1 MLPTH
6 GPATPYQTAYAK
18 ALPPPPVATAGVAER
33 APTAS
38 TAPTIHGDAAD
49 PSSSSAP
56 AQAVAPKAPAAQAP
70 AGIAGVTAK
79 AQEAARHPPRPT
91 SIMGA
96 AKEPDDPALQLLPDS
111 GSGDAAAEAEVFGG
125 SRKRKPL
132 VPPHDWDS
140 VEGEEGN
147 AQTRKSKRPRGS
159 SEDMVLNLSN
169 VSAPPAVAA
178 PRPTTVA
185 APTTVRSAPRHKSA
199 PVLDEGDELFSEA
212 DVFVV
217 PARPQ
222 VSTTSS
228 AAPSVTER
236 HTAAVSAAPTAGVQ
250 TARAMPTGAAR
261 RSAFLASSPPGR
273 GAAEEADAEGGWVSA
288 LRGEERARVAQ
299 SGRDRLLASRGAA
312 HDENDGEGE
321 REETRTAPSAVPAQE
336 VERPTLLLRTPSSLY
351 EEVAVVPLHINA
363 GGGRNVK
370 VFRKNAVRTVPRE
383 QKMSFT
389 AMQVVLPKESE
400 REIQV
405 RCDVYSRMHV
415 EYCNQRELGCVHS
428 CGWRRRR
435 GGRWKPQRTT

>member
-6 GPATPYQTAYAK
+6 GPAAHYHSAQAK
-18 ALPPPPVATAGVAER
+18 VLPPRPVTTAGIAER

-38 TAPTIHGDAAD
+38 AMHGEPAH
-49 PSSSSAP
+49 PSSSNAP
-56 AQAVAPKAPAAQAP
+56 AQAVAPEAPAAQVP
-70 AGIAGVTAK
+70 AGVAGVTAK
-79 AQEAARHPPRPT
+79 AQEAARLPPRPN
-91 SIMGA
+91 SITDATKG
-96 AKEPDDPALQLLPDS
+96 PDGSALQLRSDS
-111 GSGDAAAEAEVFGG
+111 GSGNAAPEAEGVGTG
-125 SRKRKPL
+125 RKRKPVL
-132 VPPHDWDS
+132 PPHDWDN
-140 VEGEEGN
+140 VDGEEVS
-147 AQTRKSKRPRGS
+147 AQTSKSKRQRGS

-185 APTTVRSAPRHKSA
+185 APATVRSAPPHKPA

-217 PARPQ
+217 PARPL

-236 HTAAVSAAPTAGVQ
+236 HTAATSAAPTAGVQ
-250 TARAMPTGAAR
+250 TARAMPTGAPR

-312 HDENDGEGE
+312 HDENDEEGE
-321 REETRTAPSAVPAQE
+321 REETRTALSAVPAQE

-351 EEVAVVPLHINA
+351 EEVAVVPLHSNA

-415 EYCNQRELGCVHS
+415 EYCN
-428 CGWRRRR
+428 
-435 GGRWKPQRTT
+435 

>member
-6 GPATPYQTAYAK
+6 GPAAPYQTAYAK
-18 ALPPPPVATAGVAER
+18 APPPPHVATAGVAER

-38 TAPTIHGDAAD
+38 AMHSDHAH
-49 PSSSSAP
+49 PSISSAL
-56 AQAVAPKAPAAQAP
+56 AQAGAPKAPAGQVTDVS
-70 AGIAGVTAK
+70 AGVAAK
-79 AQEAARHPPRPT
+79 AQEAARLPPRPT
-91 SIMGA
+91 SITDA
-96 AKEPDDPALQLLPDS
+96 TKEPDDPVLQLLPDS

-132 VPPHDWDS
+132 EPPHDWDNA
-140 VEGEEGN
+140 EGEEGN
-147 AQTRKSKRPRGS
+147 AQTSKSKRPRGS
-159 SEDMVLNLSN
+159 SEDMALNLSN
-169 VSAPPAVAA
+169 VSAPPAAA
-178 PRPTTVA
+178 TPRSITVA
-185 APTTVRSAPRHKSA
+185 APATVRSAPVHKPV
-199 PVLDEGDELFSEA
+199 PVLDDGDELFSEA

-222 VSTTSS
+222 VSATSS

-236 HTAAVSAAPTAGVQ
+236 HTAAGSATPTAGVQ
-250 TARAMPTGAAR
+250 TTRAMPTGAAR
-261 RSAFLASSPPGR
+261 RSAFLASPPPER
-273 GAAEEADAEGGWVSA
+273 GAAEEAEDEGGWVPA

-299 SGRDRLLASRGAA
+299 SGRDRLLASRGA
-312 HDENDGEGE
+312 HDENDEEGEG
-321 REETRTAPSAVPAQE
+321 EETRTALSAVPAQE

-351 EEVAVVPLHINA
+351 EEVAVVPLHSNA

-389 AMQVVLPKESE
+389 ARQVVLPKESE

-415 EYCNQRELGCVHS
+415 EYCNQRELGSGRS